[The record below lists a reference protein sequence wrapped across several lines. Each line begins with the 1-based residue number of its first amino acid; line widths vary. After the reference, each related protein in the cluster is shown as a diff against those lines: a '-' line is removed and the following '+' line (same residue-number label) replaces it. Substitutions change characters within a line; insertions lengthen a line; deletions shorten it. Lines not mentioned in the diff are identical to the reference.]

1 MKESYGEDLAS
12 HSGLKPYADHGNVV
26 GVASARGTGRPAIEL
41 RNQSFRVPTLS
52 CLREGNNC
60 VGVMASRR
68 GTRRS
73 RRTCACLKTPSARTG
88 RSLRF
93 PIPWESERLANAS
106 GDTANMHVA
115 GKSDELVV
123 LTTQANKRGC
133 DSRGRSLS
141 REGVR
146 PRETDRKRAYP
157 DTVPGLML
165 TCKRR
170 SARDAVST
178 FDPR

>member
-1 MKESYGEDLAS
+1 MQESYGEDLAS
-12 HSGLKPYADHGNVV
+12 HPGLEPYADCGNAV
-26 GVASARGTGRPAIEL
+26 GVASVQGTGRPAIEL
-41 RNQSFRVPTLS
+41 RNHTFRVPTLC
-52 CLREGNNC
+52 CLREGYTDD
-60 VGVMASRR
+60 GDMASHRR
-68 GTRRS
+68 TRRS

-93 PIPWESERLANAS
+93 PILYESERLANAS

-133 DSRGRSLS
+133 DPRGRSLS

-146 PRETDRKRAYP
+146 PRETDRKQAYP

-170 SARDAVST
+170 SARDVVST

>member
-12 HSGLKPYADHGNVV
+12 HSGLDPYADHGNVV

-41 RNQSFRVPTLS
+41 RNQTFRVPTLW

-60 VGVMASRR
+60 IGVMASQGR
-68 GTRRS
+68 TRRS

-93 PIPWESERLANAS
+93 PTLYESGRLVNAS
-106 GDTANMHVA
+106 GDTTNMYVA

-123 LTTQANKRGC
+123 LMTQANKRGWNSC
-133 DSRGRSLS
+133 ERSLS

-146 PRETDRKRAYP
+146 PRETDRKRAWP
-157 DTVPGLML
+157 DTVPGHML
-165 TCKRR
+165 TCKRC
-170 SARDAVST
+170 SARDVVST

>member
-1 MKESYGEDLAS
+1 MRESCGEDLAS
-12 HSGLKPYADHGNVV
+12 HSGLQPYADCGNAM
-26 GVASARGTGRPAIEL
+26 GVASVRGTGRPAIEL

-60 VGVMASRR
+60 VGVMASQC

-93 PIPWESERLANAS
+93 PILYESGRLVSAP
-106 GDTANMHVA
+106 GDTTNMYVA

-133 DSRGRSLS
+133 DPHGRSLS

-146 PRETDRKRAYP
+146 PRETDRKQA
-157 DTVPGLML
+157 
-165 TCKRR
+165 
-170 SARDAVST
+170 
-178 FDPR
+178 